1 VTSGSWRLAARALA
15 ASSTNAARGGHHAP
29 IMSVFLTGRLT
40 LVASVALLGC
50 GGDDAPHAH
59 GGPEAGDGGPASEL
73 PSILLVSIDSLRA
86 DALGCGGSARDT
98 SPFLDGL
105 AARGVR
111 FANAVSTTSWT
122 LPAHAA
128 LFTGLW
134 DSTHGLVDNGLRL
147 ADEHLTLAELLRGR
161 GYATAGFYGGPYLHP
176 AFGLAQGFDEWTSC
190 MSSTETDDGRARL
203 AAGSQSS
210 GAHADVTG
218 PRTREA
224 VARWTDGAR
233 APFFLFVHLWDVH
246 YDYLPPPEYAERFD
260 PGYAGPVDGRDVM
273 GPLLGADSPARDRAR
288 LRALYDAEVRFT
300 DDVLRGICG
309 ELEARGL
316 LANTVVI
323 VTADHGEEFFE
334 HGGKGHQRTLH
345 DEVVRVP
352 LIVAGPGVVAG
363 RVVAEQVRLID
374 LFPTIAGL
382 TDPRSRE
389 PLAVQ
394 GRDLGP
400 FLSGASA
407 EAADAL
413 LELLVDSRRER
424 GLRTAQGTKVLYDGA
439 TGAAELYDLASD
451 PGELRPARAG
461 ALDPALE
468 ALRRAAASAE
478 RFRELLGARPA
489 DAAQVPED
497 VLRRLQELGYLG
509 DGHGD

>member
-1 VTSGSWRLAARALA
+1 MHAFRPIPTALVFTLILPGCGDGEADSPRQPA
-15 ASSTNAARGGHHAP
+15 ASAGAPAAP
-29 IMSVFLTGRLT
+29 
-40 LVASVALLGC
+40 
-50 GGDDAPHAH
+50 
-59 GGPEAGDGGPASEL
+59 EL
-73 PSILLVSIDSLRA
+73 PSIVLVSIDSLRA

-98 SPFLDGL
+98 SPFLDEL

-147 ADEHLTLAELLRGR
+147 SDDHLTLAELLRAR

-176 AFGLAQGFDEWTSC
+176 TFGLAQGFEQWTSC
-190 MSSTETDDGRARL
+190 MSRTETSDASARI
-203 AAGSQSS
+203 AAGSPRS

-224 VARWTDGAR
+224 VARWADQAR

-246 YDYLPPPEYAERFD
+246 YDYLPPHEYVERFD
-260 PGYAGPVDGRDVM
+260 PGYAGLVDGRDVM
-273 GPLLGADSPARDRAR
+273 GPRVRADSPERDRAH

-300 DDVLRGICG
+300 DDVVRGICG
-309 ELEARGL
+309 DLEQRGL
-316 LANTVVI
+316 LADTVVI

-334 HGGKGHQRTLH
+334 HRGKGHQRTLY

-352 LIVAGPGVVAG
+352 LIVAGPGVAAG

-382 TDPRSRE
+382 TGSATE

-400 FLSGASA
+400 FLRG
-407 EAADAL
+407 EEGGAADAL
-413 LELLVDSRRER
+413 LELLVDGRRER
-424 GLRTAQGTKVLYDGA
+424 GLRLAQGSKVLFDGA
-439 TGAAELYDLASD
+439 TGAAELFDLALD
-451 PGELRPARAG
+451 PGELRALGAG
-461 ALDPALE
+461 ARGLDEALE
-468 ALRRAAASAE
+468 ALRRSTASAE

-489 DAAQVPED
+489 GAAMVPED
-497 VLRRLQELGYLG
+497 VLGRLRELGYVG